1 MRSLRNSFFF
11 RKRKMKKFAEGKFM
25 GFLLSQYWYK
35 LIVVFLFNILAVA
48 FSILSLLLIEPFV
61 AVLFGMDLSRLSVLG
76 SFMMN
81 ILSSFID
88 LQAAGQQVTGL
99 VILAVLFFFLKNF
112 FTFMAQ
118 WFMAPVRSDVVRNMR
133 NALFDKILI
142 LPLSYFSDQRKG
154 DVISCAVNDT
164 HEIEY
169 TILTA
174 LKQFLTEPL
183 TIIMYMLALFWISP
197 HLSLFVLVLLPV
209 AGYVISSFSRSL
221 RQNAKHSKE
230 YLGGLLAHVEETL
243 SGLRI
248 IKAFNAFRH
257 AEQAFE
263 ESNERYTKIQRSI
276 YRKVDLASPLS
287 EVMGITL
294 VMIILVFGG
303 MNVMRPN
310 SSLTPELFIT
320 YIALFTQIINPA
332 KNFSTAFS
340 NYRRG
345 LSAMDRM
352 REILN
357 ADELILEEKDAL
369 PVHSFESGLTIDH
382 LSFSYDQQE
391 ILHDITI
398 SVPKGSLVALVGASG
413 AGKSTLVDLLPRF
426 YDPSSGSV
434 KIDGVDIRKYKI
446 DDLRALYALVSQDV
460 VLFNDSIANNI
471 AFGLKNVSRERI
483 IDAAK
488 TANIFDFISSLP
500 DGFETNIGDRGL
512 NLSGGQRQRLSIAR
526 AVLRNAPILLLDEA
540 TSAMDTESERL
551 VQDALDKM
559 MRSRTAIVIAHR
571 LSTIRNAD
579 MIYVMEEGRIVEQ
592 GKHEELVALNGRYAM
607 FVQIQ
612 EGAK

>member
-1 MRSLRNSFFF
+1 MSNFSDGHFMR
-11 RKRKMKKFAEGKFM
+11 
-25 GFLLSQYWYK
+25 FLVSQYWYK
-35 LIVVFLFNILAVA
+35 LIVVFLFNILAVT

-61 AVLFGMDLSRLSVLG
+61 AILFGMDLSRLSVLG
-76 SFMMN
+76 SLMMG
-81 ILSSFID
+81 IMSSFID
-88 LQAAGQQVTGL
+88 VKVATNQVAGL

-118 WFMAPVRSDVVRNMR
+118 WFMAPVRSDVIRNIR
-133 NALFDKILI
+133 NAIFDKILI
-142 LPLSYFSDQRKG
+142 LPLSYFTDQKKG

-183 TIIMYMLALFWISP
+183 TVIMYMIALFWISP
-197 HLSLFVLVLLPV
+197 RLSFFVVFLLPL
-209 AGYVISSFSRSL
+209 AGYVISSISRSL
-221 RQNAKHSKE
+221 RHNAKHSKE
-230 YLGGLLAHVEETL
+230 YLGSLLSHVEESL

-248 IKAFNAFRH
+248 IKAFNAFKQ
-257 AEQAFE
+257 AEIHFE
-263 ESNERYTKIQRSI
+263 DNNEHYTKMQRKI

-287 EVMGITL
+287 EFMGVTL

-303 MNVMRPN
+303 MSVMRTG

-352 REILN
+352 KEILT
-357 ADELILEEKDAL
+357 AEELILEEVDAL
-369 PVHSFESGLTIDH
+369 EVNSFEHEVAIEH

-391 ILHDITI
+391 VLHDINMRIT
-398 SVPKGSLVALVGASG
+398 KGSLVALVGASG

-426 YDPSSGSV
+426 YDPTIGSV
-434 KIDGVDIRKYKI
+434 SVDDIDIRKYKI
-446 DDLRALYALVSQDV
+446 DDLRALYAVVSQDV
-460 VLFNDSIANNI
+460 VLFNDTIANNI
-471 AFGLKNVSRERI
+471 AFGLDEVSQERI
-483 IDAAK
+483 EEAAK
-488 TANIFDFISSLP
+488 AANIYDFICSLP
-500 DGFETNIGDRGL
+500 NGFDTNIGDRGL

-540 TSAMDTESERL
+540 TSAMDTESEKL

-559 MRSRTAIVIAHR
+559 MKNRTAVVIAHR
-571 LSTIRNAD
+571 LSTIQHAD
-579 MIYVMEEGRIVEQ
+579 RIYVLDEGRIVEE
-592 GKHEELVALNGRYAM
+592 GTHDELMALKGRYAKL
-607 FVQIQ
+607 VQIQ
-612 EGAK
+612 NS

>member
-1 MRSLRNSFFF
+1 
-11 RKRKMKKFAEGKFM
+11 MKKFAEGKFM

-209 AGYVISSFSRSL
+209 AGYVISSISRSL

>member
-1 MRSLRNSFFF
+1 LRSLRNSFFF

-209 AGYVISSFSRSL
+209 AGYVISSISRSL

-612 EGAK
+612 EGTK